1 LLDAEPILKRVQ
13 HKVQHDIFLGFPIF
27 TNSSII
33 DFKNNSLR
41 LELNNMD
48 QSVEEKFARLKEIL
62 LSMERV
68 VVAYS
73 GGVDSTLLLR
83 VAKES
88 LGEEHVVAVTARSPL
103 YPERELAGA
112 KRIAQEMGVRHILIE
127 SNELEIEGF
136 SKNPSNR
143 CYFCKKEL
151 FEEMQ
156 NLARKE
162 AISFVVEGSTLDDEK
177 DHRPGRRAIQE
188 LGIRSPLQEAR
199 FTKKD
204 VRELSRAMGL
214 PTWDKP
220 SFACLASRFPYG
232 EEITPEGLRMVD
244 EAEDFLFSLGFEQVR
259 VRHYQSLARIEV
271 YPEEMN
277 RLMNGSLREKV
288 VNRLKKIGYR
298 YVTLDL
304 QGFRSGSMNE
314 VL

>member
-1 LLDAEPILKRVQ
+1 
-13 HKVQHDIFLGFPIF
+13 
-27 TNSSII
+27 
-33 DFKNNSLR
+33 
-41 LELNNMD
+41 MD
-48 QSVEEKFARLKEIL
+48 QSVEEKFIKLKQIF
-62 LSMERV
+62 LSMEKV

-88 LGEEHVVAVTARSPL
+88 LREGNVVAVTALSPL
-103 YPERELAGA
+103 YPDRELAGA
-112 KRIAQEMGVRHILIE
+112 KKMAQEMGVKHILIE

-199 FTKKD
+199 FTKED
-204 VRELSRAMGL
+204 VRELSRTLGL

-244 EAEDFLFSLGFEQVR
+244 EAEDFLFSLGFKQVR
-259 VRHYQSLARIEV
+259 VRHYQRLARIEV
-271 YPEEMN
+271 YPEEMS

-288 VNRLKKIGYR
+288 VNRLKEIGYR

>member
-1 LLDAEPILKRVQ
+1 
-13 HKVQHDIFLGFPIF
+13 
-27 TNSSII
+27 
-33 DFKNNSLR
+33 
-41 LELNNMD
+41 MD
-48 QSVEEKFARLKEIL
+48 QSVEEKFIKLKEIFL
-62 LSMERV
+62 LMGKV

-73 GGVDSTLLLR
+73 GGVDSTLLLKA
-83 VAKES
+83 AKES
-88 LGEEHVVAVTARSPL
+88 LGEKHVVAVTALSPL
-103 YPERELAGA
+103 FPDRELAGA
-112 KRIAQEMGVRHILIE
+112 KRMAQEMGVKHILIE
-127 SNELEIEGF
+127 SNELEIDGF

-151 FEEMQ
+151 FKEMQ

-162 AISFVVEGSTLDDEK
+162 AISFVVEGSTLDDER

-199 FTKKD
+199 FTKED
-204 VRELSRAMGL
+204 VRELSRTLGL

-244 EAEDFLFSLGFEQVR
+244 EAENFLFSLGFKQVR

-271 YPEEMN
+271 YPEEMS

-288 VNRLKKIGYR
+288 VNCLKKIGYR

>member
-1 LLDAEPILKRVQ
+1 MKDLVTK
-13 HKVQHDIFLGFPIF
+13 
-27 TNSSII
+27 
-33 DFKNNSLR
+33 
-41 LELNNMD
+41 
-48 QSVEEKFARLKEIL
+48 EKFERLRGIFR
-62 LSMERV
+62 SMGRV

-73 GGVDSTLLLR
+73 GGVDSTFLLS
-83 VAKES
+83 VAQET
-88 LGEEHVVAVTARSPL
+88 LGNENVLAVTALSPL
-103 YPERELAGA
+103 FPERELAGA
-112 KRIAQEMGVRHILIE
+112 KRMAQEMGVKHILIE
-127 SNELEIEGF
+127 SNELEIDGF

-151 FEEMQ
+151 FQKMQ
-156 NLARKE
+156 DLAQKE

-188 LGIRSPLQEAR
+188 LSIRSPLQEAR
-199 FTKKD
+199 FTKGD
-204 VRELSRAMGL
+204 VRELSRTLGL

-244 EAEDFLFSLGFEQVR
+244 EAEDFLFSLGFQQVR
-259 VRHYQSLARIEV
+259 VRHYRSLARIEV
-271 YPEEMN
+271 YPEEMG